1 MNDHNDSQDA
11 SESTPLLRGRGEAS
25 NGAGDDDTPVHAGKA
40 SALPGAVPPKL
51 KGRIL
56 SLLCAYAFAMM
67 LADNLQPAA
76 LTKVFEDVICDS
88 YYDHSPQSQ
97 LSSEGENPCEAQP
110 VQRELALVRGFLQ
123 LVPIFSGLLC
133 TVPYGLLAER
143 VGRKRVLVLSGA
155 GTLAAFAWVLAVC
168 YWRFLPIRWVL
179 LSGVFLFVGGGDPV
193 LSSMLHVMVTDVT
206 DQAERAQIFLYLH
219 AADVVAGFFGPAVSA
234 PLMEK
239 GHTWAVLLLAVA
251 VLGTSITA
259 LAVLVPETLHLK
271 AVSMGRPGRVKNR
284 AVSSSSSSEIVV
296 LSPRSSLQSA
306 IPRRKGGF
314 ALAGI
319 ETSLASLVAL
329 LTSNRQATLLLCLYA
344 PQTASRELFTLIG
357 LQYSSAKFALP
368 YARGNVLLSL
378 LQAAQGLV
386 VLVVL
391 PLTTRLVANPRR
403 WTAWARDRLYAT
415 ASIALLAAGLF
426 VIGISPTLAVEVLG
440 LLFVALG
447 SCSSG
452 LLMSLL
458 GAAVK
463 PSQVS
468 VVYSSALM
476 LSIIARSLTGLVE
489 SALLIKGL
497 ELGWAWMGLP
507 FVAMGLFMAC
517 VGVAS
522 VFVTAEKIELSDE
535 E

>member
-1 MNDHNDSQDA
+1 MTNDDDESHNA
-11 SESTPLLRGRGEAS
+11 SESSPLLQGTA
-25 NGAGDDDTPVHAGKA
+25 NPAGDVPVHTEIA
-40 SALPGAVPPKL
+40 STISGVVVPPKL
-51 KGRIL
+51 KGRII

-88 YYDHSPQSQ
+88 YYNHSPQSP
-97 LSSEGENPCEAQP
+97 SPSPSPPTEGGDPCEAQP

-123 LVPIFSGLLC
+123 LMPIFSGLLC

-143 VGRKRVLVLSGA
+143 IGRKRVLVLSGA
-155 GTLAAFAWVLAVC
+155 GTLAAFSWVLAVC
-168 YWRFLPIRWVL
+168 YWRFLSLRWVL
-179 LSGVFLFVGGGDPV
+179 LSGAFLFVGGGDPV
-193 LSSMLHVMVTDVT
+193 LSSMLHVMVTDAT

-219 AADVVAGFFGPAVSA
+219 AADVVAGFFGPAISA

-251 VLGTSITA
+251 VLVTSIIA
-259 LAVLVPETLHLK
+259 LALLVPETLHLK
-271 AVSMGRPGRVKNR
+271 ARSANHPDQAKNIL
-284 AVSSSSSSEIVV
+284 SSPETASSW
-296 LSPRSSLQSA
+296 SPQRSIQSA
-306 IPRRKGGF
+306 VPKRKGGF
-314 ALAGI
+314 GLGGI
-319 ETSLASLVAL
+319 YNSIASLVSL
-329 LTSNRQATLLLCLYA
+329 LTSNRQAMLLLCLFA

-378 LQAAQGLV
+378 QQAAQGLV

-391 PLTTRLVANPRR
+391 PLITRLVANPRG
-403 WTAWARDRLYAT
+403 WTAWARDRTYAT
-415 ASIALLAAGLF
+415 VSIILSATGLL
-426 VIGISPTLAVEVLG
+426 VIGIAPALAVEVLG
-440 LLFVALG
+440 LLFIALG

-458 GAAVK
+458 GAAVR

-489 SALLIKGL
+489 SALLVKGL

-507 FVAMGLFMAC
+507 FVAMGLFMVC
-517 VGVAS
+517 VGIAS
-522 VFVTAEKIELSDE
+522 VFVTTEKIEHSDE